1 MAGVSTM
8 DIARK
13 LGLSRNT
20 ISKALNDSSEVTP
33 KTKKLIIETA
43 IEMGYKRISR
53 KEFYESREP
62 EMNRDICLLVHERE
76 MEIRYW
82 NKILRGVE
90 EYLTARKYRIVLAIL
105 TEAEAETDRLPP
117 TLENSKVAGIITV
130 GNYSE
135 EYYRR
140 LKATGIPLVTIDTAA
155 TIKSSHLL
163 CDTIMTCNHSTVYD
177 ITEHLIQNG
186 FKKIVFAGNPNGC
199 RSVRERWN
207 GYREAMLTYGLEISE
222 EYRLFRDIDIKAM
235 ESLEGYFEEPLDLP
249 EALVCANDDIA
260 NKIWVA
266 LKAKGIRLP
275 GDLAISGFDNYDTG
289 AEEPNLLTSVD
300 YNISELGKLAAR
312 QVIYRIHN
320 PEASFVLVRLAANVL
335 FRQSTERTKI
345 KSYK

>member
-1 MAGVSTM
+1 MAGVSTI

-62 EMNRDICLLVHERE
+62 DRNRDICLLVHERE

-105 TEAEAETDRLPP
+105 TEAEAENDRLPP
-117 TLENSKVAGIITV
+117 TLENSTVAGIITV

-140 LKATGIPLVTIDTAA
+140 LQATGIPLVTIDTAA
-155 TIKSSHLL
+155 AIKSSHLL
-163 CDTIMTCNHSTVYD
+163 CDTVMTCNHSTVYD

-186 FKKIVFAGNPNGC
+186 YRKIVFAGNPNGC

-222 EYRLFRDIDIKAM
+222 E
-235 ESLEGYFEEPLDLP
+235 
-249 EALVCANDDIA
+249 
-260 NKIWVA
+260 
-266 LKAKGIRLP
+266 
-275 GDLAISGFDNYDTG
+275 
-289 AEEPNLLTSVD
+289 
-300 YNISELGKLAAR
+300 
-312 QVIYRIHN
+312 
-320 PEASFVLVRLAANVL
+320 
-335 FRQSTERTKI
+335 
-345 KSYK
+345 